1 MTILFRPQG
10 AFGWFSYTT
19 SRDTIS
25 LLASLPLYGMQITA
39 ALLRD
44 LVNAVVLFWLD
55 MRIACTEAL
64 IPSNPAIVEEVAR
77 LQALRPALL

>member
-25 LLASLPLYGMQITA
+25 ELIEMVRRANAML
-39 ALLRD
+39 ALLPGYD
-44 LVNAVVLFWLD
+44 H
-55 MRIACTEAL
+55 EG
-64 IPSNPAIVEEVAR
+64 
-77 LQALRPALL
+77 